1 MYAKKK
7 KYEGGG
13 IIDKLKKAKAKMKE
27 RKEFK
32 SDVKSGKVVKVAEST
47 NGDAA
52 QRSADRNG
60 GIVKYKNGVY
70 TVYKGK

>member
-1 MYAKKK
+1 MKAKKK
-7 KYEGGG
+7 YDGGG
-13 IIDKLKKAKAKMKE
+13 ILDKIKAAKDKMAE
-27 RKEFK
+27 RKQFK
-32 SDVKSGKVVKVAEST
+32 KDVKSGKIVKVAEST

-60 GIVKYKNGVY
+60 GTVKYRKGVY